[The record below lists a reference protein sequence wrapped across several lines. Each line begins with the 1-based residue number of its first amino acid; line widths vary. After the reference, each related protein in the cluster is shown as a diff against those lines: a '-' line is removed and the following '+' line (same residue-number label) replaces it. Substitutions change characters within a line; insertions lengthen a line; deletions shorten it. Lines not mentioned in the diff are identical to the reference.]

1 MKMHAAKALQT
12 AVFAVAQATYMPSNI
27 RHTDITLYLK
37 FGNYHINDAG
47 TLYRCWDREAAI
59 EKLVQLLSN

>member
-1 MKMHAAKALQT
+1 MHAAKALQT
-12 AVFAVAQATYMPSNI
+12 AVFAVAQATYTPSNI
-27 RHTDITLYLK
+27 RNTDITLNLK

-59 EKLVQLLSN
+59 EKLAQLLTAE